1 MDALSQQSAGTS
13 ARVILFEWD
22 CCPLISICFE
32 HRAAVFACP
41 VVEWEAE
48 GGEGVRGRGGCSRV

>member
-22 CCPLISICFE
+22 CCPLVSICFG
-32 HRAAVFACP
+32 HRAAVFA
-41 VVEWEAE
+41 VQWWS
-48 GGEGVRGRGGCSRV
+48 GRQRGVKG